1 MSQIPTMPVPNSTL
15 HPLPPVSAKKGMFLQ
30 RANVKFS
37 ALSIRASMETS
48 SRTEWATLLK

>member
-1 MSQIPTMPVPNSTL
+1 MSQIPTIPVPNSTL
-15 HPLPPVSAKKGMFLQ
+15 HPLPSVSAKKGMLLQ

-48 SRTEWATLLK
+48 PRTEWATPSK